1 MVKLASKETGLN
13 IQNICFQEMD
23 FDQEFD
29 GVWAQ
34 ASLLHIPYDETRSVY
49 EKIHRSLKP
58 EGIFYATY
66 KYGQNYMPT
75 EERDFWNMDE
85 QTIQPYLEGLFD
97 VIALLKVEDNRVKT
111 DSNKD
116 QAFQNVIGRKI

>member
-1 MVKLASKETGLN
+1 
-13 IQNICFQEMD
+13 
-23 FDQEFD
+23 
-29 GVWAQ
+29 
-34 ASLLHIPYDETRSVY
+34 
-49 EKIHRSLKP
+49 
-58 EGIFYATY
+58 
-66 KYGQNYMPT
+66 
-75 EERDFWNMDE
+75 MDE